1 MRPCIHPIV
10 SVRWGNNML
19 VGSADID
26 ELKKNAGT
34 ISQFTAGDIVFE
46 DTTCFQLVA
55 EMDNTAREALLPS
68 ALHPTI
74 PASMVLQV
82 FNVRTSVWGAFL
94 LSLIRVSCRSGVRAR
109 GFTLGAMVT
118 SEIAQK
124 GLEGVLGL
132 GTRLAV
138 IDMQEAYA
146 ETRIS
151 VLFSG
156 TQVLEIQALDPEPLS
171 TSDLQFTGTLNLANT
186 PNGLR
191 LVQVECIPQLTRV
204 ERLQSTFNS
213 FQGEYWGS
221 PLLQPTQVVT
231 STISRGDFLLPA
243 IRFVCRPDELA
254 FTGTESVK

>member
-1 MRPCIHPIV
+1 
-10 SVRWGNNML
+10 ML

-34 ISQFTAGDIVFE
+34 IPQFSADDIILG

-82 FNVRTSVWGAFL
+82 FNVRTSVWGEFL
-94 LSLIRVSCRSGVRAR
+94 LALMRVSCRSGVRAR

-118 SEIAQK
+118 TEKAQK
-124 GLEGVLGL
+124 GLGHVLGL
-132 GTRLAV
+132 ATKLAV
-138 IDMQEAYA
+138 IDMEEAYA
-146 ETRIS
+146 ETRIR
-151 VLFSG
+151 VLFSD
-156 TQVLEIQALDPEPLS
+156 TQILEIQALDPEPLS

-243 IRFVCRPDELA
+243 IRFVCKPDELA